1 MANVTLEATGR
12 FSTSITVNGKRLWQ
26 VWAEGDVRPV
36 PEDVAALL
44 LREVPGCVKV
54 VKPKAEK
61 KAQPKVETS
70 AGATE
75 KAETR
80 QVTGAPKRTRKTKK
94 DKG

>member
-1 MANVTLEATGR
+1 MANVTLKATSR
-12 FSTSITVNGKRLWQ
+12 FSTSITVNGDRQWQ
-26 VWAEGDVRPV
+26 DWQEGDVRPV
-36 PEDVAALL
+36 PAAVAALL

-54 VKPKAEK
+54 VKAEQ

-80 QVTGAPKRTRKTKK
+80 QVTAAPKRTRKTKK
-94 DKG
+94 DK

>member
-12 FSTSITVNGKRLWQ
+12 FSTSITVNGERQWQ

-36 PEDVAALL
+36 PENVAALL

-54 VKPKAEK
+54 VKAEK
-61 KAQPKVETS
+61 KSQPKVETS

-80 QVTGAPKRTRKTKK
+80 QVTDAPKLTRKTKK
-94 DKG
+94 DK

>member
-12 FSTSITVNGKRLWQ
+12 FSTSITVNGDRQWQ

-61 KAQPKVETS
+61 PKVETK
-70 AGATE
+70 AGPTE
-75 KAETR
+75 KASTR
-80 QVTGAPKRTRKTKK
+80 AVVDAPKRTRKTKK
-94 DKG
+94 DK